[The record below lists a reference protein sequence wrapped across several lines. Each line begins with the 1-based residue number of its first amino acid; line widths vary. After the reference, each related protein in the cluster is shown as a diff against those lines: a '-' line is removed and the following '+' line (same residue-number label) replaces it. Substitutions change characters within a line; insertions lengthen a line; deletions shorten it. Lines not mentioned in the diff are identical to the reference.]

1 MTDYTI
7 YRTVG
12 NETNSFIEASTTGKN
27 ALNRIVDRDLHLMKQ
42 LDIPVSVEDITD
54 TQVIVNFGD
63 TGVVYTL

>member
-27 ALNRIVDRDLHLMKQ
+27 ALNRIVDRVLHLMKQ